1 MQDQPELRPSYH
13 GMEAEGVTEGPDVP
27 FEETRFTCPVCRRCL
42 PWADMREGMR
52 CEGCMKPYMAG
63 DALRPIR

>member
-1 MQDQPELRPSYH
+1 M
-13 GMEAEGVTEGPDVP
+13 TEGPDVP

-52 CEGCMKPYMAG
+52 CEGCVKPYMAG
-63 DALRPIR
+63 GRPSPDPVKKRPL